1 MKQAIESFIKSKK
14 ISLNSQK
21 SYTYDLQQFLTVT
34 KGEISQQSLLI
45 YQQFLLDL
53 KPAAQKEKYQLSIN
67 FSISFMKVGTWIV
80 SINCRQWQALV
91 VSKSGWNAKIYRLAF
106 SGITIS

>member
-53 KPAAQKEKYQLSIN
+53 KPAAQKRKVSTIN
-67 FSISFMKVGTWIV
+67 QFLYFY
-80 SINCRQWQALV
+80 N
-91 VSKSGWNAKIYRLAF
+91 
-106 SGITIS
+106 

>member
-34 KGEISQQSLLI
+34 KGEISQQSLLDL

-53 KPAAQKEKYQLSIN
+53 KPPAQKRKVSTIN
-67 FSISFMKVGTWIV
+67 QFLYF
-80 SINCRQWQALV
+80 LYE
-91 VSKSGWNAKIYRLAF
+91 SGHMDRFL
-106 SGITIS
+106 